1 MDHFLVLPKSQVD
14 KYQNILCHKSILLI
28 LFPAIHTQIS
38 HNLQA
43 KFSMSKI
50 LNQKIKQQIKRI
62 NRISKIKMKT
72 VTHLEIVKVLLVI
85 YQMIFLETK
94 MKVKKNFIVN

>member
-28 LFPAIHTQIS
+28 LFPAIHTQIN
-38 HNLQA
+38 HNLQV